1 MASDLRVALRIS
13 ADAGN
18 SRREINQVN
27 QDLRRAGKDGARL
40 LANETQRA
48 SGATNAL
55 ARQGAASYKLIR
67 DGMRQAATEGSAP
80 LRLEVTKTGSELKKM
95 SEVARRAANTTR
107 NEMRNADVDGVRVLR
122 EGTDKAG
129 RSMLNLKNLA
139 GRARAELRL
148 IKGAVG
154 SGIGNMLKGLPG
166 KVAGLGMGYVAG
178 RQLVSSAQLDRQLV
192 RTQQTAGM
200 SKDEIEDWRN
210 TSFELAKKY
219 GVERPQIQSGYDTL
233 IASGLSPDQA
243 KKASDAITQAVA
255 VTGAEANILA
265 KALITASSAFK
276 IDLKDP
282 GAALDL
288 LQKMT
293 VAGRL
298 GNAELENL
306 SSIFPV
312 IGQDA
317 VKAGMSIDEALSFVE
332 VLSTSEMEPAKLAQL
347 AKTSLRLLT
356 TKTYSD
362 QVTAATKGKKD
373 PGIQFYDAKN
383 NRRPAADVFADIRT
397 QFRRLTN
404 DKERDIYLGKVLKGM
419 EQETVT
425 STGSWMQGD
434 AIELFRGNSRKVENA
449 GPVFNS
455 NLKDNVESATGTAGR
470 MRATLLHLTD
480 RASQPINATFAKVG
494 TAMLDAIQAS
504 GESAFNPDYVN
515 TITGIFSGA
524 GIPGAATLAENL
536 LGVGVEGLFGGANT
550 MRQVITGQVLQD
562 ATGVTPVYVVNF
574 PSDAKLPE
582 VNAEAM
588 RGGGKGKALAIGAG
602 VLVAGAAVGAG
613 AYYVK
618 NKYFPDDNSEHQ
630 QGSYS
635 AWSSDLNE
643 RLMYNAFNS
652 PGQSDGVSGVIARHE
667 QVFGKPFVIK
677 IEADAEWLHV
687 EGVRRDGIEVSR
699 GK

>member
-27 QDLRRAGKDGARL
+27 QDLRRAGKDGARS

-48 SGATNAL
+48 TGATNVL
-55 ARQGAASYKLIR
+55 ARQGAASYKVIR
-67 DGMRQAATEGSAP
+67 DGMRQAATQGSVP
-80 LRLEVTKTGSELKKM
+80 LRLEVTKTAAELKEM
-95 SEVARRAANTTR
+95 GETARRAARAART
-107 NEMRNADVDGVRVLR
+107 EMRGAETDGVRVLR
-122 EGTDKAG
+122 EGTDRAG

-139 GRARAELRL
+139 GRARAELGR

-154 SGIGNMLKGLPG
+154 SGIGSMFKGIPG
-166 KVAGLGMGYVAG
+166 KLAGLGMGYMAY

-200 SKDEIEDWRN
+200 SKEEIGEWRN
-210 TSFELAKKY
+210 TSFKLGEKY
-219 GVERPQIQSGYDTL
+219 GVERPQSQSGFDTL
-233 IASGLSPDQA
+233 IASGLTYDQA
-243 KKASDAITQAVA
+243 KVAIDAIAQAVA

-276 IDLKDP
+276 IDLGNP

-317 VKAGMSIDEALSFVE
+317 VKAGMSIEEALSFVE
-332 VLSTSEMEPAKLAQL
+332 VLSTSEMEPSRLATL
-347 AKTSLRLLT
+347 AKSSLRLFT
-356 TKTYSD
+356 NKTYSD
-362 QVTAATKGKKD
+362 QVTKATKIPFFEKDGK
-373 PGIQFYDAKN
+373 
-383 NRRPAADVFADIRT
+383 RRNPADVYSDIST
-397 QFRRLTN
+397 QYSRLDT
-404 DKERDIYLGKVLKGM
+404 DKERSIYLGKVLKSM
-419 EQETVT
+419 DQETVT
-425 STGSWMQGD
+425 GTGSWLSSG
-434 AIELFRGNSRKVENA
+434 AIQQFRNNSRKIEDA
-449 GPVFNS
+449 GPLFNS

-480 RASQPINATFAKVG
+480 RASQPINATFARVG

-504 GESAFNPDYVN
+504 GDSAFNPDYVN
-515 TITGIFSGA
+515 TITGIFTGA

-536 LGVGVEGLFGGANT
+536 LGGGVEGLFGGANT

-574 PSDAKLPE
+574 PSDAKLPD

-588 RGGGKGKALAIGAG
+588 KGGKGKALLIGAG
-602 VLVAGAAVGAG
+602 VVAAGAAIGAG

-618 NKYFPDDNSEHQ
+618 NKYFSEDNPESQ

-643 RLMYNAFNS
+643 RLMYNAFNT
-652 PGQSDGVSGVIARHE
+652 PGQNDATAGVIARHE
-667 QVFGKPFVIK
+667 QIFGQPFVIK

-687 EGVRRDGIEVSR
+687 DGVRRDGIEVSR

>member
-27 QDLRRAGKDGARL
+27 QDLRRAGKDGARS

-48 SGATNAL
+48 TGATNAL
-55 ARQGAASYKLIR
+55 ARQGAASYKVIR
-67 DGMRQAATEGSAP
+67 DGMRQTATQGSVP
-80 LRLEVTKTGSELKKM
+80 LRLEVTKTAAELKEM
-95 SEVARRAANTTR
+95 GETARRAARAART
-107 NEMRNADVDGVRVLR
+107 EMRGAETDGVRVLR

-139 GRARAELRL
+139 GRARAELGR

-154 SGIGNMLKGLPG
+154 SGIGSMFKGIPG
-166 KVAGLGMGYVAG
+166 KLAGLGMGYMAY

-200 SKDEIEDWRN
+200 SKEEIEEWRN
-210 TSFELAKKY
+210 TSFELSKKY

-243 KKASDAITQAVA
+243 EKASNAITQAVA

-276 IDLKDP
+276 IDLKNP

-317 VKAGMSIDEALSFVE
+317 VKAGMSIEEALSFVE
-332 VLSTSEMEPAKLAQL
+332 VLSTSEMEPSRLATL
-347 AKTSLRLLT
+347 AKSSLRLFT
-356 TKTYSD
+356 NKTYSD
-362 QVTAATKGKKD
+362 QVTKATKIPFFEKDGK
-373 PGIQFYDAKN
+373 
-383 NRRPAADVFADIRT
+383 RRSPADVYSDIST
-397 QFRRLTN
+397 QYSRLDT
-404 DKERDIYLGKVLKGM
+404 DKERSIYLGKVLKSM
-419 EQETVT
+419 DQETVT
-425 STGSWMQGD
+425 GTGSWLSSG
-434 AIELFRGNSRKVENA
+434 AIQQFRNNSHKIKDA
-449 GPVFNS
+449 GPLFNS

-480 RASQPINATFAKVG
+480 RASQPINATFARVG

-504 GESAFNPDYVN
+504 GDSAFNPDYVN
-515 TITGIFSGA
+515 TITGIFTGA

-536 LGVGVEGLFGGANT
+536 LGGGVEGLFGGANT

-574 PSDAKLPE
+574 PNDTKLPE

-588 RGGGKGKALAIGAG
+588 KGGKGKALLIGAG
-602 VLVAGAAVGAG
+602 VVAAGAAIGAG
-613 AYYVK
+613 AYYLK
-618 NKYFPDDNSEHQ
+618 NKYFSDENSDSQ
-630 QGSYS
+630 VGNYG
-635 AWSSDLNE
+635 AWSNELNE
-643 RLMYNAFNS
+643 RLMYNAFNT
-652 PGQSDGVSGVIARHE
+652 PGQNDATSGVIARHE
-667 QVFGKPFVIK
+667 QVFGQPFVIK

-687 EGVRRDGIEVSR
+687 EGERRDGIEVSR

>member
-27 QDLRRAGKDGARL
+27 QDLRRAGKDGARS
-40 LANETQRA
+40 LANETQRVT
-48 SGATNAL
+48 GATNAL
-55 ARQGAASYKLIR
+55 ARQGAASYKVLR
-67 DGMRQAATEGSAP
+67 DGMRQTATQGSAP
-80 LRLEVTKTGSELKKM
+80 LRLEVTKTAAELKEM
-95 SEVARRAANTTR
+95 SEVARRAARATR
-107 NEMRNADVDGVRVLR
+107 TEMRGAETDGVRVLR

-139 GRARAELRL
+139 GRARAELSR

-154 SGIGNMLKGLPG
+154 SGIGSMFKGIPG
-166 KVAGLGMGYVAG
+166 KVAGLGMGYMAY

-200 SKDEIEDWRN
+200 SKDEIGEWRN
-210 TSFELAKKY
+210 NSFKLGEKY
-219 GVERPQIQSGYDTL
+219 GVERPQVQSGFDTL
-233 IASGLSPDQA
+233 IASGLTYDQA
-243 KKASDAITQAVA
+243 KEAIDAIAQAVA

-276 IDLKDP
+276 IDLGNP

-317 VKAGMSIDEALSFVE
+317 VKAGMSIEEALSFVE
-332 VLSTSEMEPAKLAQL
+332 VLSTSEMEPSRLATL
-347 AKTSLRLLT
+347 AKSSLRLFT
-356 TKTYSD
+356 NKTYSD
-362 QVTAATKGKKD
+362 QVTKETKIPFFEKDGK
-373 PGIQFYDAKN
+373 
-383 NRRPAADVFADIRT
+383 RRSPADVYSDIST
-397 QFRRLTN
+397 QYSRLDT
-404 DKERDIYLGKVLKGM
+404 DKERSIYLGKVLKSM
-419 EQETVT
+419 DQETVT
-425 STGSWMQGD
+425 GTGSWLSSG
-434 AIELFRGNSRKVENA
+434 AIQLFRSNTNKVEGA
-449 GPVFNS
+449 GPLFNS

-480 RASQPINATFAKVG
+480 RASQPINATFARVG

-524 GIPGAATLAENL
+524 GIPGAAALTESL
-536 LGVGVEGLFGGANT
+536 LGGGVEGLFGGANT

-588 RGGGKGKALAIGAG
+588 KGGKGKALAIGAG
-602 VLVAGAAVGAG
+602 VLAAGAAIGVG

-618 NKYFPDDNSEHQ
+618 NKYFSEDNSEPQ
-630 QGSYS
+630 QGNYS

-643 RLMYNAFNS
+643 RLMYNAFNT
-652 PGQSDGVSGVIARHE
+652 PGQSDATAGVIARHE
-667 QVFGKPFVIK
+667 QLFGQPFVIK
-677 IEADAEWLHV
+677 IEADADWLHA
-687 EGVRRDGIEVSR
+687 EGERRDGIEVSR

>member
-27 QDLRRAGKDGARL
+27 QDLRRAGKDGARS

-48 SGATNAL
+48 TGATNAL
-55 ARQGAASYKLIR
+55 ARQGAASYKVIR
-67 DGMRQAATEGSAP
+67 DGMRQAATQGSVP
-80 LRLEVTKTGSELKKM
+80 LRLEVTKTAAELKEM
-95 SEVARRAANTTR
+95 GETARRAARAART
-107 NEMRNADVDGVRVLR
+107 EMRGAETDGVRVLR

-139 GRARAELRL
+139 GRARAELGR

-154 SGIGNMLKGLPG
+154 SGIGSMFKGIPG
-166 KVAGLGMGYVAG
+166 KLAGLGMGYMAY

-200 SKDEIEDWRN
+200 SKEEIGEWRN
-210 TSFELAKKY
+210 TSFELSKKY
-219 GVERPQIQSGYDTL
+219 GVERPQIQSGFDTL

-243 KKASDAITQAVA
+243 EQASDAITQAVA

-276 IDLKDP
+276 IDLKNP

-317 VKAGMSIDEALSFVE
+317 VKAGMSIEEALSFVE
-332 VLSTSEMEPAKLAQL
+332 VLSTSEMEPSRLATL
-347 AKTSLRLLT
+347 AKSSLRLFT
-356 TKTYSD
+356 NKTYSD
-362 QVTAATKGKKD
+362 QVTKATKIPFFEKDGK
-373 PGIQFYDAKN
+373 
-383 NRRPAADVFADIRT
+383 RRSPADVYSDIST
-397 QFRRLTN
+397 QYSRLDT
-404 DKERDIYLGKVLKGM
+404 DKERSIYLGKVLKSM
-419 EQETVT
+419 DQETVT
-425 STGSWMQGD
+425 GTGSWLSSG
-434 AIELFRGNSRKVENA
+434 AIQQFRNNSHKIEDA
-449 GPVFNS
+449 GPLFNS

-480 RASQPINATFAKVG
+480 RASQPINATFARVG

-504 GESAFNPDYVN
+504 GDSAFNPDYVN
-515 TITGIFSGA
+515 TITGIFTGA

-536 LGVGVEGLFGGANT
+536 LGGGVEGLFGGANT

-588 RGGGKGKALAIGAG
+588 KGGKGKALLIGAG
-602 VLVAGAAVGAG
+602 VVAAGAAIGAG

-618 NKYFPDDNSEHQ
+618 NKYFSEDNSDSQ
-630 QGSYS
+630 VGNYG
-635 AWSSDLNE
+635 AWSNELNE
-643 RLMYNAFNS
+643 RLMYNAFNT
-652 PGQSDGVSGVIARHE
+652 PGQNDATSGVIARHE
-667 QVFGKPFVIK
+667 QVFGQPFVIK

-687 EGVRRDGIEVSR
+687 EGERRDGIEVSR

>member
-27 QDLRRAGKDGARL
+27 QDLRRAGKDGARS

-48 SGATNAL
+48 TGATNAL
-55 ARQGAASYKLIR
+55 ARQGAASYKVIR
-67 DGMRQAATEGSAP
+67 DGMRQAATQGSVP
-80 LRLEVTKTGSELKKM
+80 LRLEVTKTAAELKEM
-95 SEVARRAANTTR
+95 GETARRAARAART
-107 NEMRNADVDGVRVLR
+107 EMRGAETDGVRVLR

-139 GRARAELRL
+139 GRARAELGR

-154 SGIGNMLKGLPG
+154 SGIGSMFKGIPG
-166 KVAGLGMGYVAG
+166 KLAGLGMGYMAY

-200 SKDEIEDWRN
+200 SKEEIGEWRN
-210 TSFELAKKY
+210 TSFELSKKY

-243 KKASDAITQAVA
+243 KQASDAITQAVA

-276 IDLKDP
+276 IDLKNP

-317 VKAGMSIDEALSFVE
+317 VKAGMSIEEALSFVE
-332 VLSTSEMEPAKLAQL
+332 VLSTSEMEPSRLATL
-347 AKTSLRLLT
+347 AKSSLRLFT
-356 TKTYSD
+356 NKTYSD
-362 QVTAATKGKKD
+362 QVTKATKIPFFEKDGK
-373 PGIQFYDAKN
+373 
-383 NRRPAADVFADIRT
+383 RRNPADVYSDIST
-397 QFRRLTN
+397 QYSRLDT
-404 DKERDIYLGKVLKGM
+404 DKERSIYLGKVLKSM
-419 EQETVT
+419 DQETVT
-425 STGSWMQGD
+425 GTGSWLSSG
-434 AIELFRGNSRKVENA
+434 AIQQFRNNSRKIEDA
-449 GPVFNS
+449 GPLFNS

-480 RASQPINATFAKVG
+480 RASQPINATFARVG

-504 GESAFNPDYVN
+504 GDSAFNPDYVN
-515 TITGIFSGA
+515 TITGIFTGA

-536 LGVGVEGLFGGANT
+536 LGGGVEGLFGGANT

-588 RGGGKGKALAIGAG
+588 KGGKGKALLIGAG
-602 VLVAGAAVGAG
+602 VVAAGAAIGAG

-618 NKYFPDDNSEHQ
+618 NKYFSEDNSDSEV
-630 QGSYS
+630 GNYG
-635 AWSSDLNE
+635 AWSNELNE
-643 RLMYNAFNS
+643 RLMYNAFNT
-652 PGQSDGVSGVIARHE
+652 PGQNDATSGVIARHE
-667 QVFGKPFVIK
+667 QVFGQPFVIK

-687 EGVRRDGIEVSR
+687 DGVRRDGIEVSR

>member
-27 QDLRRAGKDGARL
+27 QDLRRAGKDGARS

-48 SGATNAL
+48 TGATNAL
-55 ARQGAASYKLIR
+55 ARQGAASYKVIR
-67 DGMRQAATEGSAP
+67 DGMRQAATQGSVP
-80 LRLEVTKTGSELKKM
+80 LRLEVTKTAAELKEM
-95 SEVARRAANTTR
+95 GETARRAARAART
-107 NEMRNADVDGVRVLR
+107 EMRGAETDGVRVLR

-139 GRARAELRL
+139 GRARAELGR

-154 SGIGNMLKGLPG
+154 SGIGSMFKGIPG
-166 KVAGLGMGYVAG
+166 KLAGIGMGYMAY

-200 SKDEIEDWRN
+200 SKEEIGEWRN
-210 TSFELAKKY
+210 TSFELSEKY
-219 GVERPQIQSGYDTL
+219 GVERPQIQSGFDTL

-243 KKASDAITQAVA
+243 EQASDAITQAVA

-276 IDLKDP
+276 IDLKNP

-317 VKAGMSIDEALSFVE
+317 VKAGMSIEEALSFVE
-332 VLSTSEMEPAKLAQL
+332 VLSTSEMEPSRLATL
-347 AKTSLRLLT
+347 AKSSLRLFT
-356 TKTYSD
+356 NKTYSD
-362 QVTAATKGKKD
+362 QVTKATKIPFFEKDGK
-373 PGIQFYDAKN
+373 
-383 NRRPAADVFADIRT
+383 RRSPADVYSDIST
-397 QFRRLTN
+397 QYSRLDT
-404 DKERDIYLGKVLKGM
+404 DKERSIYLGKVLKSM
-419 EQETVT
+419 DQETVT
-425 STGSWMQGD
+425 GTGSWLSSG
-434 AIELFRGNSRKVENA
+434 AIQQFRNNSHKIEDA
-449 GPVFNS
+449 GPLFNS

-480 RASQPINATFAKVG
+480 RASQPINATFARVG

-504 GESAFNPDYVN
+504 GDSAFNPDYVN

-524 GIPGAATLAENL
+524 GIPGAAALTDKL
-536 LGVGVEGLFGGANT
+536 LGGGVEGLFGGANT

-588 RGGGKGKALAIGAG
+588 RGGKGKALAIGAG
-602 VLVAGAAVGAG
+602 VLAAGAAIGVG

-618 NKYFPDDNSEHQ
+618 NKYFPEDNPESQ

-643 RLMYNAFNS
+643 RLMYNAFNT
-652 PGQSDGVSGVIARHE
+652 PGQNDATSGVIARHE
-667 QVFGKPFVIK
+667 QVFGQPFVIK

-687 EGVRRDGIEVSR
+687 EGERRDGIEVSR

>member
-27 QDLRRAGKDGARL
+27 QDLRRAGKDGARS

-48 SGATNAL
+48 TGATNAL
-55 ARQGAASYKLIR
+55 ARQGAASYKVIR
-67 DGMRQAATEGSAP
+67 DGMRQAATQGSVP
-80 LRLEVTKTGSELKKM
+80 LRLEVTKTAAELKEM
-95 SEVARRAANTTR
+95 GETARRAARAART
-107 NEMRNADVDGVRVLR
+107 EMRGAETDGVRVLR

-139 GRARAELRL
+139 GRARAELGR

-154 SGIGNMLKGLPG
+154 SGIGSMFKGIPG
-166 KVAGLGMGYVAG
+166 KLAGLGMGYMAY

-200 SKDEIEDWRN
+200 SKEEIGEWRN
-210 TSFELAKKY
+210 TSFELSKKY
-219 GVERPQIQSGYDTL
+219 GVERPQIQSGFDTL

-243 KKASDAITQAVA
+243 EQASDAITQAVA

-276 IDLKDP
+276 IDLKNP

-317 VKAGMSIDEALSFVE
+317 VKAGMSIEEALSFVE
-332 VLSTSEMEPAKLAQL
+332 VLSTSEMEPSRLATL
-347 AKTSLRLLT
+347 AKSSLRLFT
-356 TKTYSD
+356 NKTYSD
-362 QVTAATKGKKD
+362 QVTKATKIPFFEKDGK
-373 PGIQFYDAKN
+373 
-383 NRRPAADVFADIRT
+383 RRSPADVYSDIST
-397 QFRRLTN
+397 QYSRLDT
-404 DKERDIYLGKVLKGM
+404 DKERSIYLGKVLKSM
-419 EQETVT
+419 DQETVT
-425 STGSWMQGD
+425 GTGSWLSSG
-434 AIELFRGNSRKVENA
+434 AIQQFRNNSHKIEDA
-449 GPVFNS
+449 GPLFNS

-480 RASQPINATFAKVG
+480 RASQPINATFARVG

-504 GESAFNPDYVN
+504 GDSAFNPDYVN
-515 TITGIFSGA
+515 TITGIFTGA

-536 LGVGVEGLFGGANT
+536 LGGGVEGLFGGANT

-588 RGGGKGKALAIGAG
+588 KGGKGKALLIGAG
-602 VLVAGAAVGAG
+602 VVAAGAAIGAG

-618 NKYFPDDNSEHQ
+618 NKYFSEDNSDSQ
-630 QGSYS
+630 VGNYG
-635 AWSSDLNE
+635 AWSNELNE
-643 RLMYNAFNS
+643 RLMYNAFNT
-652 PGQSDGVSGVIARHE
+652 PGQNDATSGVIARHE
-667 QVFGKPFVIK
+667 QVFGQPFVIK
-677 IEADAEWLHV
+677 IEADAEWLHI
-687 EGVRRDGIEVSR
+687 EGERRDGIEVSR

>member
-27 QDLRRAGKDGARL
+27 QDLRRAGKDGARS

-48 SGATNAL
+48 TGATNAL
-55 ARQGAASYKLIR
+55 ARQGAASYKVIR
-67 DGMRQAATEGSAP
+67 DGMRQAATQGSVP
-80 LRLEVTKTGSELKKM
+80 LRLEVTKTAAELKEM
-95 SEVARRAANTTR
+95 GETARRAARAART
-107 NEMRNADVDGVRVLR
+107 EMRGAETDGVRVLR

-139 GRARAELRL
+139 GRARAELGR

-154 SGIGNMLKGLPG
+154 SGIGSMFKDIPG
-166 KVAGLGMGYVAG
+166 KLAGLGMGYMAY

-200 SKDEIEDWRN
+200 SKEEIGEWRN
-210 TSFELAKKY
+210 TSFKLGEKY
-219 GVERPQIQSGYDTL
+219 GVERPQSQSGFDTL
-233 IASGLSPDQA
+233 IASGLTYDQA
-243 KKASDAITQAVA
+243 KVAIDAIAQAVA

-276 IDLKDP
+276 IDLGNP

-317 VKAGMSIDEALSFVE
+317 VKAGMSIEEALSFVE
-332 VLSTSEMEPAKLAQL
+332 VLSTSEMEPSRLATL
-347 AKTSLRLLT
+347 AKSSLRLFT
-356 TKTYSD
+356 NKTYSD
-362 QVTAATKGKKD
+362 QVTKATKIPFFEKDGK
-373 PGIQFYDAKN
+373 
-383 NRRPAADVFADIRT
+383 RRNPADVYSDIST
-397 QFRRLTN
+397 QYSRLDT
-404 DKERDIYLGKVLKGM
+404 DKERSIYLGKVLKSM
-419 EQETVT
+419 DQETVT
-425 STGSWMQGD
+425 GTGSWLSSG
-434 AIELFRGNSRKVENA
+434 AIQQFRNNSHKIEDA
-449 GPVFNS
+449 GPLFNS

-480 RASQPINATFAKVG
+480 RASQPINATFARVG

-504 GESAFNPDYVN
+504 GDSAFNPDYVN
-515 TITGIFSGA
+515 TITGIFTGA

-536 LGVGVEGLFGGANT
+536 LGGGVEGLFGGANT

-588 RGGGKGKALAIGAG
+588 RGGKGKALAIGAG
-602 VLVAGAAVGAG
+602 VLAAGAAIGAG

-618 NKYFPDDNSEHQ
+618 NKYFSEDNSDSQ
-630 QGSYS
+630 VGNYG
-635 AWSSDLNE
+635 AWSNELNE
-643 RLMYNAFNS
+643 RLMYNAFNT
-652 PGQSDGVSGVIARHE
+652 PGQNDATSGVIARHE
-667 QVFGKPFVIK
+667 QVFGQPFVIK

-687 EGVRRDGIEVSR
+687 EGERRDGIEVSR

>member
-18 SRREINQVN
+18 SRREINQLN
-27 QDLRRAGKDGARL
+27 QDLRRAGKDGARS

-48 SGATNAL
+48 TGATNAL
-55 ARQGAASYKLIR
+55 ARQGAASYKVIR
-67 DGMRQAATEGSAP
+67 DGMRQAATQGSVP
-80 LRLEVTKTGSELKKM
+80 LRLEVTKTATELKEM
-95 SEVARRAANTTR
+95 GETARRAARAART
-107 NEMRNADVDGVRVLR
+107 EMRGAETDGVRVLR

-139 GRARAELRL
+139 GRARAELGR

-154 SGIGNMLKGLPG
+154 SGIGSMFKGIPG
-166 KVAGLGMGYVAG
+166 KLAGLGMGYMAY

-200 SKDEIEDWRN
+200 SKEEIGEWRN
-210 TSFELAKKY
+210 TSFELSKKY
-219 GVERPQIQSGYDTL
+219 GVERPQIQSGFDTL

-243 KKASDAITQAVA
+243 EQASDAITQAVA

-276 IDLKDP
+276 IDLKNP

-317 VKAGMSIDEALSFVE
+317 VKAGMSIEEALSFVE
-332 VLSTSEMEPAKLAQL
+332 VLSTSEMEPSRLATL
-347 AKTSLRLLT
+347 AKSSLRLFT
-356 TKTYSD
+356 NKTYSD
-362 QVTAATKGKKD
+362 QVTKTTKIPFFEKDGK
-373 PGIQFYDAKN
+373 
-383 NRRPAADVFADIRT
+383 RRSPADVYSDIST
-397 QFRRLTN
+397 QYSRLDT
-404 DKERDIYLGKVLKGM
+404 DKERSIYLGKVLKSM
-419 EQETVT
+419 DQETVT
-425 STGSWMQGD
+425 GTGSWLSSG
-434 AIELFRGNSRKVENA
+434 AIQQFRNNSHKIEDA
-449 GPVFNS
+449 GPLFNS

-480 RASQPINATFAKVG
+480 RASQPINATFARVG

-504 GESAFNPDYVN
+504 GDSAFNPDYVN

-536 LGVGVEGLFGGANT
+536 LGGGVEGLFGGANT

-588 RGGGKGKALAIGAG
+588 KGGKGKALLIGAG
-602 VLVAGAAVGAG
+602 VVAAGAAIGAG

-618 NKYFPDDNSEHQ
+618 NKYFSEDNSDSQ
-630 QGSYS
+630 VGNYG
-635 AWSSDLNE
+635 AWSNELNE
-643 RLMYNAFNS
+643 RLMYNAFNT
-652 PGQSDGVSGVIARHE
+652 PGQNDATSGVIARHE
-667 QVFGKPFVIK
+667 QVFGQPFVIK

-687 EGVRRDGIEVSR
+687 EGERRDGIEVSR

>member
-18 SRREINQVN
+18 SRREINQLN
-27 QDLRRAGKDGARL
+27 QDLRRAGKDGARS

-48 SGATNAL
+48 TGATNAL
-55 ARQGAASYKLIR
+55 ARQGAASYKVIR
-67 DGMRQAATEGSAP
+67 DGMRQAATQGSVP
-80 LRLEVTKTGSELKKM
+80 LRLEVTKTAAELKEM
-95 SEVARRAANTTR
+95 GETARRAARAART
-107 NEMRNADVDGVRVLR
+107 EMRGAETDGVRVLR

-139 GRARAELRL
+139 GRARAELGR

-154 SGIGNMLKGLPG
+154 SGIGSMFKGIPG
-166 KVAGLGMGYVAG
+166 KLAGLGMGYMAY

-200 SKDEIEDWRN
+200 SKEDIDEWRN
-210 TSFELAKKY
+210 TSFKLGEKY
-219 GVERPQIQSGYDTL
+219 GVERPQSQSGFDTL
-233 IASGLSPDQA
+233 IASGLTYDQA
-243 KKASDAITQAVA
+243 KVAIDAIAQAVA

-276 IDLKDP
+276 IDLGNP

-317 VKAGMSIDEALSFVE
+317 VKAGMSIEEALSFVE
-332 VLSTSEMEPAKLAQL
+332 VLSTSEMEPSRLATL
-347 AKTSLRLLT
+347 AKSSLRLFT
-356 TKTYSD
+356 NKTYSD
-362 QVTAATKGKKD
+362 QVTKTTKIPFFEKDGK
-373 PGIQFYDAKN
+373 
-383 NRRPAADVFADIRT
+383 RRSPADVYSDIST
-397 QFRRLTN
+397 QYSRLDT
-404 DKERDIYLGKVLKGM
+404 DKERSIYLGKVLKSM
-419 EQETVT
+419 DQETVT
-425 STGSWMQGD
+425 GTGSWLSSG
-434 AIELFRGNSRKVENA
+434 AIQQFRNNSHKIEDA
-449 GPVFNS
+449 GPLFNS

-480 RASQPINATFAKVG
+480 RASQPINATFARVG

-504 GESAFNPDYVN
+504 GDSAFNPDYVN
-515 TITGIFSGA
+515 TITGIFTGA

-536 LGVGVEGLFGGANT
+536 LGGGVEGLFGGANT

-588 RGGGKGKALAIGAG
+588 KGGKGKALLIGTG
-602 VLVAGAAVGAG
+602 VVAAGAAIGAG

-618 NKYFPDDNSEHQ
+618 NKYFSEDNSDSQ
-630 QGSYS
+630 VGNYG
-635 AWSSDLNE
+635 AWSNELNE
-643 RLMYNAFNS
+643 RLMYNAFNT
-652 PGQSDGVSGVIARHE
+652 PGQNDATSGVIARHE
-667 QVFGKPFVIK
+667 QVFGQPFVIK

-687 EGVRRDGIEVSR
+687 EGERRDGIEVSR

>member
-1 MASDLRVALRIS
+1 MSSDLRVALRIS
-13 ADAGN
+13 ADAGS

-27 QDLRRAGKDGARL
+27 QDLRRAGKDGARAL
-40 LANETQRA
+40 TNETQRA
-48 SGATNAL
+48 TGATNAL
-55 ARQGAASYKLIR
+55 ARQGAASYKVIR
-67 DGMRQAATEGSAP
+67 DGMRQAATQGSIP
-80 LRLEVTKTGSELKKM
+80 LRLEVTKTAAELKEM
-95 SEVARRAANTTR
+95 GETARRAARAART
-107 NEMRNADVDGVRVLR
+107 EMRGAETDGVRVLR

-139 GRARAELRL
+139 GRARAELGR

-154 SGIGNMLKGLPG
+154 SGIGSMFKGIPG
-166 KVAGLGMGYVAG
+166 KLAGLGMGYMAY

-200 SKDEIEDWRN
+200 SKEEIEEWRN
-210 TSFELAKKY
+210 TSFELSKKY

-243 KKASDAITQAVA
+243 EKASNAITQAVA

-276 IDLKDP
+276 IDLKNP

-317 VKAGMSIDEALSFVE
+317 VKAGMSIEEALSFVE
-332 VLSTSEMEPAKLAQL
+332 VLSTSEMEPSRLATL
-347 AKTSLRLLT
+347 AKSSLRLFT
-356 TKTYSD
+356 NKTYSD
-362 QVTAATKGKKD
+362 QVTKATKIPFFEKDGK
-373 PGIQFYDAKN
+373 
-383 NRRPAADVFADIRT
+383 RRSPADVYSDIST
-397 QFRRLTN
+397 QYSRLDT
-404 DKERDIYLGKVLKGM
+404 DKERSIYLGKVLKSM
-419 EQETVT
+419 DQETVT
-425 STGSWMQGD
+425 GTGSWLSSG
-434 AIELFRGNSRKVENA
+434 AIQQFRNNSHKIKDA
-449 GPVFNS
+449 GPLFNS

-480 RASQPINATFAKVG
+480 RASQPINATFARVG

-504 GESAFNPDYVN
+504 GDSAFNPDYVN

-536 LGVGVEGLFGGANT
+536 LGGGVEGLFGGANT

-588 RGGGKGKALAIGAG
+588 KGGKGKALAIGAG
-602 VLVAGAAVGAG
+602 VLAAGAAIGVG

-618 NKYFPDDNSEHQ
+618 NKYFSDDNSDSQ
-630 QGSYS
+630 VGNYG
-635 AWSSDLNE
+635 AWSNELNE
-643 RLMYNAFNS
+643 RLMYNAFNT
-652 PGQSDGVSGVIARHE
+652 PGQNDATSGVIARHE
-667 QVFGKPFVIK
+667 QVFGQPFVIK

-687 EGVRRDGIEVSR
+687 EGERRDGIEVSR

>member
-27 QDLRRAGKDGARL
+27 QDLRRAGKDGARS

-48 SGATNAL
+48 TGATNAL
-55 ARQGAASYKLIR
+55 ARQGAASYKVIR
-67 DGMRQAATEGSAP
+67 DGMRQAATQGSVP
-80 LRLEVTKTGSELKKM
+80 LRLEVTKTAAELKEM
-95 SEVARRAANTTR
+95 GETARRAARAART
-107 NEMRNADVDGVRVLR
+107 EMRGAETDGVRVLR

-139 GRARAELRL
+139 GRARAELGR

-154 SGIGNMLKGLPG
+154 SGIGSMFKDIPG
-166 KVAGLGMGYVAG
+166 KLAGLGMGYMAY

-200 SKDEIEDWRN
+200 SKEEIGEWRN
-210 TSFELAKKY
+210 TSFELSKKY
-219 GVERPQIQSGYDTL
+219 GVERPQIQSGFDTL
-233 IASGLSPDQA
+233 VASGLSPDQA
-243 KKASDAITQAVA
+243 EQASDAITQAVA
-255 VTGAEANILA
+255 VTGAEAAILA
-265 KALITASSAFK
+265 KALVSASTAFE
-276 IDLKDP
+276 IDLKKP
-282 GAALDL
+282 GAALEL

-306 SSIFPV
+306 SALFPV
-312 IGQDA
+312 IGRDA

-332 VLSTSEMEPAKLAQL
+332 VLSTSEMEPSKLGTL
-347 AKTSLRLLT
+347 ARSSMRILTS
-356 TKTYSD
+356 KSYAD
-362 QVTAATKGKKD
+362 QVTKATKGKTD
-373 PGIQFYDAKN
+373 PGIQFYDANKK
-383 NRRPAADVFADIRT
+383 RRPAADVFSDIRT
-397 QFRRLTN
+397 QFRRLDN
-404 DKERDIYLGKVLKGM
+404 DKERDIYLGKILKGM
-419 EQETVT
+419 DQETITGT
-425 STGSWMQGD
+425 SIWLSGD
-434 AIELFRGNSRKVENA
+434 AVEKFRRTSGDIANA
-449 GPVFNS
+449 GPVFS
-455 NLKDNVESATGTAGR
+455 GDLKDNVESATGTAGR

-480 RASQPINATFAKVG
+480 RASQPINATFARVG

-504 GESAFNPDYVN
+504 GDSAFNPDYVN
-515 TITGIFSGA
+515 TITGIFTGA

-536 LGVGVEGLFGGANT
+536 LGGGVEGLFGGANT

-588 RGGGKGKALAIGAG
+588 KGGKGKALLIGAG
-602 VLVAGAAVGAG
+602 VVAAGAAIGAG

-618 NKYFPDDNSEHQ
+618 NKYFSEDNSDSQ
-630 QGSYS
+630 VGNYG
-635 AWSSDLNE
+635 AWSNELNE
-643 RLMYNAFNS
+643 RLMYNAFNT
-652 PGQSDGVSGVIARHE
+652 PGQNDATSGVIARHE
-667 QVFGKPFVIK
+667 QVFGQPFVIK

-687 EGVRRDGIEVSR
+687 EGERRDGIEVSR

>member
-1 MASDLRVALRIS
+1 MSSDLRVALRIS
-13 ADAGN
+13 ADAGS

-27 QDLRRAGKDGARL
+27 QDLRRAGKDGARAL
-40 LANETQRA
+40 TNETQRA
-48 SGATNAL
+48 TGATNAL
-55 ARQGAASYKLIR
+55 ARQGAASYKVIR
-67 DGMRQAATEGSAP
+67 DGMRQAATQGSVP
-80 LRLEVTKTGSELKKM
+80 LRLEVTKTAAELKEM
-95 SEVARRAANTTR
+95 GETARRAARAART
-107 NEMRNADVDGVRVLR
+107 EMRGAETDGVRVLR

-139 GRARAELRL
+139 GRARAELGR

-154 SGIGNMLKGLPG
+154 SGIGSMFKGIPG
-166 KVAGLGMGYVAG
+166 KLAGLGMGYMAY

-200 SKDEIEDWRN
+200 SKEEIEEWRN
-210 TSFELAKKY
+210 TSFELSKKY

-243 KKASDAITQAVA
+243 EKASNAITQAVA

-276 IDLKDP
+276 IDLKNP

-317 VKAGMSIDEALSFVE
+317 VKAGMSIEEALSFVE
-332 VLSTSEMEPAKLAQL
+332 VLSTSEMEPSRLATL
-347 AKTSLRLLT
+347 AKSSLRLFT
-356 TKTYSD
+356 NKTYSD
-362 QVTAATKGKKD
+362 QVTKATKIPFFEKDGK
-373 PGIQFYDAKN
+373 
-383 NRRPAADVFADIRT
+383 RRSPADVYSDIST
-397 QFRRLTN
+397 QYSRLDN
-404 DKERDIYLGKVLKGM
+404 EKERSIYLGKVLKSM
-419 EQETVT
+419 DQETVT
-425 STGSWMQGD
+425 GTGSWLSSG
-434 AIELFRGNSRKVENA
+434 AIQQFRNNSHKIKDA
-449 GPVFNS
+449 GPLFNS

-480 RASQPINATFAKVG
+480 RASQPINATFARVG

-504 GESAFNPDYVN
+504 GDSAFNPDYVN

-536 LGVGVEGLFGGANT
+536 LGGGVEGLFGGANT

-588 RGGGKGKALAIGAG
+588 KGGKGKALLIGAG
-602 VLVAGAAVGAG
+602 VVAAGAAIGAG
-613 AYYVK
+613 AYYLK
-618 NKYFPDDNSEHQ
+618 NKYFSDENSDSQ
-630 QGSYS
+630 VGNYG
-635 AWSSDLNE
+635 AWSNDLNE
-643 RLMYNAFNS
+643 RLMYNAFNT
-652 PGQSDGVSGVIARHE
+652 PGQNDATSGVIARHE
-667 QVFGKPFVIK
+667 QVFGQPFVIK
-677 IEADAEWLHV
+677 IEVDAEWLHV
-687 EGVRRDGIEVSR
+687 EGERRDGIEVSR

>member
-27 QDLRRAGKDGARL
+27 QDLRRAGKDGARS

-48 SGATNAL
+48 TGATNAL
-55 ARQGAASYKLIR
+55 ARQGAASYKVIR
-67 DGMRQAATEGSAP
+67 DGMRQAATQGSVP
-80 LRLEVTKTGSELKKM
+80 LRLEVTKTAAELKEM
-95 SEVARRAANTTR
+95 GETARRAARAART
-107 NEMRNADVDGVRVLR
+107 EMRSAETDGVRVLR

-139 GRARAELRL
+139 GRARAELGR

-154 SGIGNMLKGLPG
+154 SGIGSMFKGIPG
-166 KVAGLGMGYVAG
+166 KLAGLGMGYMAY

-200 SKDEIEDWRN
+200 SKEEIGEWRN
-210 TSFELAKKY
+210 TSFELSKKY
-219 GVERPQIQSGYDTL
+219 GVERPQIQSGFDTL

-243 KKASDAITQAVA
+243 EQASDAITQAVA

-276 IDLKDP
+276 IDLKNP

-317 VKAGMSIDEALSFVE
+317 VKAGMSIEEALSFVE
-332 VLSTSEMEPAKLAQL
+332 VLSTSEMEPSRLATL
-347 AKTSLRLLT
+347 AKSSLRLFT
-356 TKTYSD
+356 NKTYSD
-362 QVTAATKGKKD
+362 QVTKATKIPFFEKDGK
-373 PGIQFYDAKN
+373 
-383 NRRPAADVFADIRT
+383 RRSPADVYSDIST
-397 QFRRLTN
+397 QYSRLDT
-404 DKERDIYLGKVLKGM
+404 DKERSIYLGKVLKSM
-419 EQETVT
+419 DQETVT
-425 STGSWMQGD
+425 GTGSWLSSG
-434 AIELFRGNSRKVENA
+434 AIQQFRNNSHKIEDA
-449 GPVFNS
+449 GPLFNS

-480 RASQPINATFAKVG
+480 RASQPINATFARVG

-504 GESAFNPDYVN
+504 GDSAFNPDYVN
-515 TITGIFSGA
+515 TITGIFTGA

-536 LGVGVEGLFGGANT
+536 LGGGVEGLFGGANT

-588 RGGGKGKALAIGAG
+588 KGGKGKALAIGAG
-602 VLVAGAAVGAG
+602 VLAAGAAIGVG

-618 NKYFPDDNSEHQ
+618 NKYFSEDNSDSQ
-630 QGSYS
+630 IGNYG
-635 AWSSDLNE
+635 AWSNELNE
-643 RLMYNAFNS
+643 RLMYNAFNT
-652 PGQSDGVSGVIARHE
+652 PGQNDATSGVIARHE
-667 QVFGKPFVIK
+667 QVFGQPFVIK

-687 EGVRRDGIEVSR
+687 EGERRDGIEVSR

>member
-27 QDLRRAGKDGARL
+27 QDLRRAGKDGARS

-48 SGATNAL
+48 TGATNAL
-55 ARQGAASYKLIR
+55 ARQGAASYKVIR
-67 DGMRQAATEGSAP
+67 DGMRQAATQGSVP
-80 LRLEVTKTGSELKKM
+80 LRLEVTKTAAELKEM
-95 SEVARRAANTTR
+95 GETARRAARAART
-107 NEMRNADVDGVRVLR
+107 EMRGAETDGVRVLR

-139 GRARAELRL
+139 GRARAELGR

-154 SGIGNMLKGLPG
+154 SGIGSMFKGIPG
-166 KVAGLGMGYVAG
+166 KLAGLGMGYMAY

-200 SKDEIEDWRN
+200 SKEEIGEWRN
-210 TSFELAKKY
+210 TSFKLGEKY
-219 GVERPQIQSGYDTL
+219 GVERPQVQAGFDTL
-233 IASGLSPDQA
+233 IASGLSYDQA
-243 KKASDAITQAVA
+243 KETIDAIAQAVA

-265 KALITASSAFK
+265 KALITASAAFK
-276 IDLKDP
+276 IDLGNP

-312 IGQDA
+312 IGKEA
-317 VKAGMSIDEALSFVE
+317 VEAGMSIEEALSFVE
-332 VLSTSEMEPAKLAQL
+332 VLSTSEMEPSKLATL
-347 AKTSLRLLT
+347 AKSSLRLFT
-356 TKTYSD
+356 VKAYSD
-362 QVTAATKGKKD
+362 QVTKETKIPFFDKKGK
-373 PGIQFYDAKN
+373 
-383 NRRPAADVFADIRT
+383 RRNPADVYSDIGT
-397 QFRRLTN
+397 QISRLST
-404 DKERDIYLGKVLKGM
+404 DKERSIYLGKVLKSM
-419 EQETVT
+419 DQETVT
-425 STGSWMQGD
+425 GTSSWLSSGVIQ
-434 AIELFRGNSRKVENA
+434 LFRKNTGKVEGA
-449 GPVFNS
+449 GPLFNS

-480 RASQPINATFAKVG
+480 RASQPINATFARVG

-504 GESAFNPDYVN
+504 GDSAFNPDYVN
-515 TITGIFSGA
+515 TITGIFTGA

-536 LGVGVEGLFGGANT
+536 LGGGVEGLFGGANT

-574 PSDAKLPE
+574 PNDTKLPE

-588 RGGGKGKALAIGAG
+588 KGGKGKALLIGAG
-602 VLVAGAAVGAG
+602 VVAAGAAIGAG
-613 AYYVK
+613 AYYLK
-618 NKYFPDDNSEHQ
+618 NKYFSDENSDSQ
-630 QGSYS
+630 VGNYG
-635 AWSSDLNE
+635 AWSNELNE
-643 RLMYNAFNS
+643 RLMYNAFNT
-652 PGQSDGVSGVIARHE
+652 PGQNDATSGVIARHE
-667 QVFGKPFVIK
+667 QVFGQPFVIK

-687 EGVRRDGIEVSR
+687 EGERRDGIEVSR

>member
-27 QDLRRAGKDGARL
+27 QDLRRAGKDGARS

-48 SGATNAL
+48 TGATNAL
-55 ARQGAASYKLIR
+55 ARQGAASYKVIR
-67 DGMRQAATEGSAP
+67 DGMRQTATQGSVP
-80 LRLEVTKTGSELKKM
+80 LRLEVTKTAAELKEM
-95 SEVARRAANTTR
+95 GETARRAARAART
-107 NEMRNADVDGVRVLR
+107 EMRGAETDGVRVLR

-139 GRARAELRL
+139 GRARAELGR

-154 SGIGNMLKGLPG
+154 SGIGSMFKGIPG
-166 KVAGLGMGYVAG
+166 KLAGLGMGYMAY

-200 SKDEIEDWRN
+200 SKEEIEEWRN
-210 TSFELAKKY
+210 TSFELSKKY

-243 KKASDAITQAVA
+243 EKASNAITQAVA

-276 IDLKDP
+276 IDLKNP

-317 VKAGMSIDEALSFVE
+317 VKAGMSIEEALSFVE
-332 VLSTSEMEPAKLAQL
+332 VLSTSEMEPSRLATL
-347 AKTSLRLLT
+347 AKSSLRLFT
-356 TKTYSD
+356 NKTYSD
-362 QVTAATKGKKD
+362 QVTKATKIPFFEKDGK
-373 PGIQFYDAKN
+373 
-383 NRRPAADVFADIRT
+383 RRSPADVYSDIST
-397 QFRRLTN
+397 QYSRLDT
-404 DKERDIYLGKVLKGM
+404 DKERSIYLGKVLKSM
-419 EQETVT
+419 DQETVT
-425 STGSWMQGD
+425 GTGSWLSSG
-434 AIELFRGNSRKVENA
+434 AIQQFRNNSHKIKDA
-449 GPVFNS
+449 GPLFNS

-480 RASQPINATFAKVG
+480 RASQPINATFARVG

-504 GESAFNPDYVN
+504 GDSAFNPDYVN
-515 TITGIFSGA
+515 TITGIFTGA

-536 LGVGVEGLFGGANT
+536 LGGGVEGLFGGANT

-588 RGGGKGKALAIGAG
+588 KGGKGKALLIGAG
-602 VLVAGAAVGAG
+602 VVAAGAAIGAG

-618 NKYFPDDNSEHQ
+618 NKYFSEDNSDSQ
-630 QGSYS
+630 VGNYG
-635 AWSSDLNE
+635 AWSNELNE
-643 RLMYNAFNS
+643 RLMYNAFNT
-652 PGQSDGVSGVIARHE
+652 PGQNDATSGIIARHE
-667 QVFGKPFVIK
+667 QVFGQPFVIK

-687 EGVRRDGIEVSR
+687 EGERRDGIEVSR